1 MKIGGIPG
9 TNRRMVSRLMAAMI
23 RVPEIGLG
31 EILRQPV
38 AEFGEGLSAD
48 LQRLVEEIEGQS

>member
-1 MKIGGIPG
+1 
-9 TNRRMVSRLMAAMI
+9 MVSRLMAAMI
-23 RVPEIGLG
+23 RVPEIALG

>member
-1 MKIGGIPG
+1 
-9 TNRRMVSRLMAAMI
+9 MVSRLMMAKI
-23 RVPEIGLG
+23 RVHEIALG

-48 LQRLVEEIEGQS
+48 LQRPVEEIEGQS